1 MSILDKFKGIGNSKS
16 EKEEVVEKP
25 VVNNIAVGL
34 DIGTTKVV
42 AFAGKRGS
50 DGKIKILGTAME
62 QSVGVERG
70 LVLNILETSDVVKR
84 VIAKTQKSANLSID
98 TVMVGIAGQHMK
110 TQRVNSEIKLDNAN
124 VEISKEDVKKLIDE
138 AFNMPPMDGTSKI
151 LDVIPQEFIVDTYPP
166 QVNPIGMMG
175 KKMSSECNVISGNI
189 QHIKNIGRCMQTCNL
204 KMDALILEPL
214 ASAEVVLND
223 DEKEAGVALVDIG
236 GGTTD
241 IVIFTNGVLRHS
253 CVIPIAGDAI
263 TKDIVG
269 SFGGIVKREAELLK
283 INHGSCIVDES
294 DKTIEIKVEGI
305 NGREPKQ
312 INKYILEQV
321 IEARTRDIIKQV
333 KLEIQ
338 NSGYSGKLGC
348 GIVFTGGGAQLKG
361 LKEFAEF
368 ETGYTVKIGEAKEKI
383 DDPENEYSNP
393 IYATGL
399 GLLVLGVE
407 RAEEEYGPSVEE
419 VEENEE
425 EFVEDTHSQKDDKE
439 YVDDEGGETE
449 KKEPKQKNPR
459 GRKIGE
465 GIGRSWGKIQEALVK
480 ALTTSIDDTDD
491 DDDF

>member
-1 MSILDKFKGIGNSKS
+1 
-16 EKEEVVEKP
+16 
-25 VVNNIAVGL
+25 
-34 DIGTTKVV
+34 
-42 AFAGKRGS
+42 
-50 DGKIKILGTAME
+50 
-62 QSVGVERG
+62 
-70 LVLNILETSDVVKR
+70 
-84 VIAKTQKSANLSID
+84 
-98 TVMVGIAGQHMK
+98 
-110 TQRVNSEIKLDNAN
+110 
-124 VEISKEDVKKLIDE
+124 
-138 AFNMPPMDGTSKI
+138 
-151 LDVIPQEFIVDTYPP
+151 
-166 QVNPIGMMG
+166 
-175 KKMSSECNVISGNI
+175 
-189 QHIKNIGRCMQTCNL
+189 MQTCNL

-425 EFVEDTHSQKDDKE
+425 EFVEDTHSQKGDKE

-449 KKEPKQKNPR
+449 KKEPKGKNPR
-459 GRKIGE
+459 GKKIGE